1 MSYIFLR
8 RPRVMCKIEVHE
20 GTRHIDINIVILTN
34 ISLSDRSET
43 IYYIQVIYEIIIQN

>member
-20 GTRHIDINIVILTN
+20 GTRYIDINIVILTN
-34 ISLSDRSET
+34 TYIFLGPKRNNLLYTSD
-43 IYYIQVIYEIIIQN
+43 I